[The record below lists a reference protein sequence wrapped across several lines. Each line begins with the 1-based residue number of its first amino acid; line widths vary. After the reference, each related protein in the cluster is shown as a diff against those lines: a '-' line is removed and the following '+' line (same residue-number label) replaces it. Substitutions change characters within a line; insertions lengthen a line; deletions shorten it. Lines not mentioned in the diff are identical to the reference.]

1 MNPLL
6 ALRDEK
12 THMTRDYDSHPLRPY
27 LKKTQMLF
35 PPYTLQTT
43 AYVSYCYSN
52 KLPKASNQKLLF
64 TEGMRN
70 SLRKRGTFIVKI
82 S

>member
-27 LKKTQMLF
+27 LKELRCYF
-35 PPYTLQTT
+35 LPISYTLPTK
-43 AYVSYCYSN
+43 SYCYSD
-52 KLPKASNQKLLF
+52 KRPKASSKKLLF

-70 SLRKRGTFIVKI
+70 TYCESVVLL
-82 S
+82 

>member
-27 LKKTQMLF
+27 LKELRCYF
-35 PPYTLQTT
+35 LPISYTL
-43 AYVSYCYSN
+43 
-52 KLPKASNQKLLF
+52 P
-64 TEGMRN
+64 
-70 SLRKRGTFIVKI
+70 TF
-82 S
+82 